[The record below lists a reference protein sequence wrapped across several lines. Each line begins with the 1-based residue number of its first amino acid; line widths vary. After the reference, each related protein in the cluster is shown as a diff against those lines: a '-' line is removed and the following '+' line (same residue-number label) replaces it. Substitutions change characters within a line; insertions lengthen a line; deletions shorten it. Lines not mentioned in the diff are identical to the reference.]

1 MPTQWA
7 AFAKRLYARLPW
19 FWLGSVTLLLLLLW
33 SGVEVA
39 LKEQRNTVSQ
49 LIAQRAA
56 ARAASYHLQIEDLT
70 NRFGQVAGRL
80 ARQWQASPET
90 LDFTETLSGLLP
102 DYYPVYVFITDSN
115 GKLSRSTFKPKF
127 DSIAG
132 LDFFEARRRD
142 CSVTLKVT
150 PVEFSPV
157 VGEKV
162 VRFSTCL
169 RDHNGAFAGLLV
181 FAAAPDF
188 LESFQDETSLQ
199 PGDFI
204 TVRALD
210 GPVIATR
217 LAAGQPRQIFYRE
230 HPRFSGPVGVRREA
244 GDRFVDGKARYVA
257 WRRHSSLPLVALAA
271 VTEEPALA
279 EFEVTAANY
288 RHLAAF
294 ATLAFLLLA
303 TTGAVA
309 TARRREKEAAERE
322 VRAIYRASTDA
333 ADEGFF
339 MLRPIFGPTGLLID
353 LRVED
358 CNERAGELLGLDRLS
373 LLGESAAT
381 ALQQEVFADLL
392 EFTHRTLEHG
402 SIEEERRVPA
412 REKIPARW
420 MYRRAVAVGTG
431 VALSLRDTTKARE
444 YEEHLR
450 GLALRDALTGL
461 PNRQWL
467 MEFLPA
473 AIERAERA
481 HLKLALLFIDLDNF
495 KGVNDT
501 LGHEAGD
508 QLLQD
513 VAAYL
518 RSSVRSSDH
527 VARLAGDEFVVI
539 IELLKN
545 SITAEA
551 VAQKII
557 DTLHMA
563 LRDVN
568 GPQSRINASIGISLF
583 PQDGSDPKALLR
595 TADIAMYASK
605 SAGRARYTVYQ
616 PEAEAEAQSE
626 AQSGAQSDTHPEA

>member
-1 MPTQWA
+1 MSIQPAILTR
-7 AFAKRLYARLPW
+7 RLCKRLPW
-19 FWLGSVTLLLLLLW
+19 FWLMSVALLLLLLW

-49 LIAQRAA
+49 LIAQRAT

-70 NRFGQVAGRL
+70 NRFDQVANML
-80 ARQWQASPET
+80 IKQWQRSPET
-90 LDFTETLSGLLP
+90 LDFAETMSGLLP
-102 DYYPVYVFITDSN
+102 DYYPVYVFITDAN

-127 DSIAG
+127 DRVAG
-132 LDFFEARRRD
+132 LDFFESSRRD
-142 CSVTLKVT
+142 CSPRLQVTQVGFL
-150 PVEFSPV
+150 PV

-162 VRFSTCL
+162 VRFSKCL
-169 RDHNGAFAGLLV
+169 THPDGTFSGLLV

-217 LAAGQPRQIFYRE
+217 LAAGQPLQIFYRE
-230 HPRFSGPVGVRREA
+230 HPRFPSPAGVRREP
-244 GDRFVDGKARYVA
+244 GELFVDGKARYVA

-271 VTEEPALA
+271 VAEAPVLA
-279 EFEVTAANY
+279 EFEVTATNY
-288 RHLAAF
+288 RRLAAF
-294 ATLAFLLLA
+294 ATVAFLVLA

-309 TARRREKEAAERE
+309 TVRRREKEAAERE

-339 MLRPIFGPTGLLID
+339 MLRPIFGPTGNLID
-353 LRVED
+353 VCVED
-358 CNERAGELLGLDRLS
+358 CNERAGQLLGLDRLS
-373 LLGESAAT
+373 LLGKSAAT
-381 ALQQEVFADLL
+381 VLQREVFADLL
-392 EFTHRTLEHG
+392 EFTHRALEHR

-420 MYRRAVAVGTG
+420 MYRRAVAVGSG
-431 VALSLRDTTKARE
+431 VALSLRDITKTKE
-444 YEEHLR
+444 HEEHLR
-450 GLALRDALTGL
+450 GLAHRDALTGL

-481 HLKLALLFIDLDNF
+481 HLKLALMFIDLDNF
-495 KGVNDT
+495 KAVNDT

-508 QLLQD
+508 QLLRD
-513 VAAYL
+513 VAGYL

-527 VARLAGDEFVVI
+527 VVRLAGDEFVVI
-539 IELLKN
+539 IEFLKD
-545 SITAEA
+545 STTAEA

-557 DTLHMA
+557 DTLHLA
-563 LRDVN
+563 LQGVN
-568 GPQSRINASIGISLF
+568 GPQARVNASIGISLF
-583 PQDGSDPKALLR
+583 PQDGSNPEALLR

-605 SAGRARYTVYQ
+605 SAGRARYSVYHPEAQ
-616 PEAEAEAQSE
+616 PEA
-626 AQSGAQSDTHPEA
+626 